1 MRVCFAVC
9 PKGAALAYAAE
20 PWRCRHAFT
29 AHLDGKLLAAAS
41 LSAWLLCCGAG
52 RTRLRTTV
60 ATAGCGAVATAA
72 AKVAA
77 AAGGGGSGDSVVSGI
92 SGGSGAGGSGAGG
105 SGAGGD
111 VGGSAGAGAQAQART
126 AASPAAVLSGLD
138 PLTSAFIQ
146 RQVALYAGAPMGPE
160 LAVLRAARAWH
171 L

>member
-1 MRVCFAVC
+1 VRVCFAVC

-72 AKVAA
+72 ANVAA

-92 SGGSGAGGSGAGG
+92 SGG